1 MPTWKVNKFIY
12 LKEKFRKEKTMENIE
27 EYIEKTI
34 IEKDEDGN
42 DIEVKV
48 KEYPNIPVVV
58 VKDEE

>member
-1 MPTWKVNKFIY
+1 M
-12 LKEKFRKEKTMENIE
+12 

-58 VKDEE
+58 VKAEEE